1 MDPNWLD
8 SNRRAPP
15 VSTPLHDAAD
25 WWVRLRDPRR
35 AAGTEEQ
42 WLEWSDR
49 DPRHHDAFARVS
61 ELGAQLGALDAE
73 AKQGLVREFVP
84 ARTRRWWPFAIAAS
98 FVVACVAGGIVV
110 RDRLRAEAVES
121 TLYSTAVA
129 ADRNI
134 ALSDGSQIALG
145 GATQLTTHYTRARR
159 DVDLGAGEAYFQVA
173 HDAARPFIV
182 AAGKISI
189 RAVGTAFNVRRT
201 GERVTIAVA
210 EGRVR
215 VAGSGGAAIGKVA
228 AADALEAVAGQ
239 QISFDPHASGLIV
252 SAISPTGVTSWREH
266 RLEFVNEPLD
276 SVVANINRYAPRPL
290 RLADAKLGT
299 LAFTGTVDPA
309 ALDGWLRALPKIL
322 PVRVGSEAGQVT
334 ISPARA
340 AR

>member
-1 MDPNWLD
+1 MDPNRPD
-8 SNRRAPP
+8 P
-15 VSTPLHDAAD
+15 TPLHAAAD

-35 AAGTEEQ
+35 AARSEEQ
-42 WLEWSDR
+42 WLEWSGR
-49 DPRHHDAFARVS
+49 DPRHPDAFARVS

-73 AKQGLVREFVP
+73 ARQGFVREFAP
-84 ARTRRWWPFAIAAS
+84 RRTRRWWPFALAAS
-98 FVVACVAGGIVV
+98 FLLAAVAVGTML
-110 RDRLRAEAVES
+110 RDRLRADAVES
-121 TLYSTAVA
+121 ASYATPVAV
-129 ADRNI
+129 DRDI

-145 GATQLTTHYTRARR
+145 GATQLTTHYTPARR

-173 HDAARPFIV
+173 HDTKRPFIV

-215 VAGSGGAAIGKVA
+215 VAGSEGAAIGKVS

-239 QISFDPHASGLIV
+239 QISFDPRASGLTV
-252 SAISPTGVTSWREH
+252 SAISPTRATSWREH

-276 SVVANINRYAPRPL
+276 SVVANINRYSTRPL
-290 RLADAKLGT
+290 VLADARLGT

-322 PVRVGSEAGQVT
+322 PVRVGGDAGQVT
-334 ISPARA
+334 ISAARA

>member
-1 MDPNWLD
+1 MDPNRLD
-8 SNRRAPP
+8 PST
-15 VSTPLHDAAD
+15 STPLHAAAD

-35 AAGTEEQ
+35 AAGSEEQ
-42 WLEWSDR
+42 WLEWSGR
-49 DPRHHDAFARVS
+49 DPRHADAFARVS
-61 ELGAQLGALDAE
+61 ELGAQLGTLDAE
-73 AKQGLVREFVP
+73 ARQGLLREFAP
-84 ARTRRWWPFAIAAS
+84 ARTRRWWPFAIAAT
-98 FVVACVAGGIVV
+98 FVIACVAGGIAVH
-110 RDRLRAEAVES
+110 DRLRTESVES
-121 TLYSTAVA
+121 ARYSTAVA
-129 ADRNI
+129 VDRNI
-134 ALSDGSQIALG
+134 ALSDGSQVALG
-145 GATQLTTHYTRARR
+145 GATLLTTHYTRARR

-228 AADALEAVAGQ
+228 AADALEAIAGQ

-252 SAISPTGVTSWREH
+252 SAISPTGATSWREH

-276 SVVANINRYAPRPL
+276 SVVANINRYSPRPL
-290 RLADAKLGT
+290 QLADARLGT

-322 PVRVGSEAGQVT
+322 PVRVGSEAGRVT
-334 ISPARA
+334 ISA
-340 AR
+340 ARTAAR